1 MENNIHWHDDEPSL
15 TMKHFIAKDYTSG
28 PDKVFESEDKY
39 NLWYISKKVFA
50 INLNQ
55 KLVH

>member
-15 TMKHFIAKDYTSG
+15 TMKHFIAYTSG

-39 NLWYISKKVFA
+39 NLWYNSKKVFA

-55 KLVH
+55 KPVY